1 MRDSCES
8 VLFVFRELDFND
20 SANESIETSI
30 SLMVGRALKF
40 LAFFAGED
48 KLSSEIFESCPC
60 FAMLPRGPFLRPAA
74 GLEVRVELPL
84 EEIFCTCKLLVFFGF
99 FGSK

>member
-1 MRDSCES
+1 MSDSCES
-8 VLFVFRELDFND
+8 VLFVFRELDFNE

-48 KLSSEIFESCPC
+48 KLSSEILESCPC
-60 FAMLPRGPFLRPAA
+60 FAMFP
-74 GLEVRVELPL
+74 V
-84 EEIFCTCKLLVFFGF
+84 
-99 FGSK
+99 